1 MQKIQ
6 QLMGSLRQ
14 SDGTYERFTCEDAG
28 GEPHEVFASTD
39 KSPAMVRREWGLKKM
54 RNVISQMA
62 DHLKLYADK
71 TKGEVSCQWK
81 PLVKWF
87 RNQVILLLS
96 CLTLTLTSAA
106 SAWAPWC
113 SARSCSMPSRLSR
126 LFTQWRGSSD
136 QPWSLSLTTWN
147 ARALFHGK
155 PDLKDEKIIF
165 LRSLLFLGLWSLCR
179 KHMGQT

>member
-81 PLVKWF
+81 PLAKLVP
-87 RNQVILLLS
+87 QPGGSPPVLS
-96 CLTLTLTSAA
+96 YADA
-106 SAWAPWC
+106 
-113 SARSCSMPSRLSR
+113 
-126 LFTQWRGSSD
+126 
-136 QPWSLSLTTWN
+136 N
-147 ARALFHGK
+147 
-155 PDLKDEKIIF
+155 I
-165 LRSLLFLGLWSLCR
+165 RSLGLGPVVLRQKLLDAFAS
-179 KHMGQT
+179 